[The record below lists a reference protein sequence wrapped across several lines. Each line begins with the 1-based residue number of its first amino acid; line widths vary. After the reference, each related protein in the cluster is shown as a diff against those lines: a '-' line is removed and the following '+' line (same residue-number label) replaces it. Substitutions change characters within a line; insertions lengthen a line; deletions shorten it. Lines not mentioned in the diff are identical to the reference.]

1 MLLTYFFF
9 YKAFQSCIKFLVD
22 VTVISRLRFINQ
34 IHMAISNCFGQY
46 MEKEKIDNS
55 ETSKKVSKSQKSRQ
69 ILTSCCNF
77 PKESYVLTRFLD
89 FLLQKFE

>member
-1 MLLTYFFF
+1 MFE
-9 YKAFQSCIKFLVD
+9 SCIKFLLD
-22 VTVISRLRFINQ
+22 FNILTRLRIMNQ
-34 IHMAISNCFGQY
+34 IYMAICKCFGQY

-77 PKESYVLTRFLD
+77 PKETYVLTRSLD
-89 FLLQKFE
+89 FLLRKFE

>member
-1 MLLTYFFF
+1 MFE
-9 YKAFQSCIKFLVD
+9 SCIKFLLD
-22 VTVISRLRFINQ
+22 FNILTRLRIMNQ
-34 IHMAISNCFGQY
+34 IYMAICKCFGQY

-89 FLLQKFE
+89 FLLRKFE